1 MMRIDWEPPAPRR
14 GLSGSWDKFVGPG
27 ATNAEEIVQLGLGAV
42 IALALIGLFWQGAT
56 ADHMIWH
63 WVFVVVLALDI
74 GGGIVT
80 NATSAA
86 KRWYHRKGHGK
97 RQHFLFV
104 CAHLLHLGLAALL
117 FAAQPMVFFAVA
129 AGSLLLG
136 TLIILFTPL
145 YLQRPVAFGV
155 ATLFMLL
162 SFVPEMALPN
172 LNWLLPLLALKLLL
186 GHLVKE
192 APFQPEN

>member
-1 MMRIDWEPPAPRR
+1 MRIDWEPPAPRS

-27 ATNAEEIVQLGLGAV
+27 ATPAEELVQLGLGAV
-42 IALALIGLFWQGAT
+42 IAAALIALFWQGAT
-56 ADHMIWH
+56 PDHSNWH
-63 WVFVVVLALDI
+63 WVFVIILALDI

-86 KRWYHRKGHGK
+86 KRWYHRIGHGK

-104 CAHLLHLGLAALL
+104 CAHLLHLGLAAML
-117 FAAQPMVFFAVA
+117 FAENPFVFFAIA
-129 AGSLLLG
+129 ALALLFG
-136 TLIILFTPL
+136 TLIILFAPL
-145 YLQRPVAFGV
+145 YLQRPIAFGV
-155 ATLFMLL
+155 ATLFVLL
-162 SFVPEMALPN
+162 AFLPIMVLSN

-192 APFQPEN
+192 APFQPES